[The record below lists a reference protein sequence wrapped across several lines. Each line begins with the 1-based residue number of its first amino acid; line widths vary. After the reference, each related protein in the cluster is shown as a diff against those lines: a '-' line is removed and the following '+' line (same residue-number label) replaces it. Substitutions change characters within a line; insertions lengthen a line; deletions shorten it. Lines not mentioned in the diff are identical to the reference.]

1 MKRAKSNRNA
11 LKENAMSDHRK
22 LHLTLFLAALV
33 AVLFSPLARAEEGP
47 TPQPVAVN
55 AESSTSNPP
64 SPAPQAASTATDP
77 DNAWHLGIAPYLWF
91 AGMHGTVGARGYDAS
106 VHASFG
112 DIFSYLNL
120 GLMVAAEPR
129 YKKFSAPVDF
139 IWMKLSDDKSLPFQI
154 GPTAIKTKINEDL
167 LTPKGAYRLVD
178 GKMIKVDGNIG
189 IRYFHLGTTL
199 TFVPGTY
206 VAPVY
211 QSANWVDVVSG
222 ARIQAALSPKMRV
235 TILGDA
241 GAGGANLDYQLGAF
255 LGYKVKRNVNLQA
268 GWRYLAVNYRPQ
280 STFVYDTVTSGIL
293 IGAVIALK

>member
-1 MKRAKSNRNA
+1 MK
-11 LKENAMSDHRK
+11 EHRK
-22 LHLTLFLAALV
+22 ISLMLFAAAIVTLML
-33 AVLFSPLARAEEGP
+33 SPVVRAEDGP
-47 TPQPVAVN
+47 TPQPVTVATD
-55 AESSTSNPP
+55 APT
-64 SPAPQAASTATDP
+64 PAAPAQAQTSTATGPND
-77 DNAWHLGIAPYLWF
+77 AWHFAIAPYLWF

-112 DIFSYLNL
+112 DIFSYLNM
-120 GLMVAAEPR
+120 GIMVAAEPR

-154 GPTAIKTKINEDL
+154 GPTNIKTKINEDL

-178 GKMIKVDGNIG
+178 GKMIKVDGNVG

-206 VAPVY
+206 VSPQY

-222 ARIQAALSPKMRV
+222 ARIQAALSPKVKV

-255 LGYKVKRNVNLQA
+255 LGYKVRRNVDLQA

-280 STFVYDTVTSGIL
+280 STFVYDVDTSGLL
-293 IGAVIALK
+293 IGAIIALK

>member
-1 MKRAKSNRNA
+1 MKEHRN
-11 LKENAMSDHRK
+11 K
-22 LHLTLFLAALV
+22 HLTFLGAVVMALV
-33 AVLFSPLARAEEGP
+33 VSPLALAADGP
-47 TPQPVAVN
+47 TPQPVAV
-55 AESSTSNPP
+55 ATDASTSAAPAQAQSST
-64 SPAPQAASTATDP
+64 ASDP
-77 DNAWHLGIAPYLWF
+77 NDVWHFAIAPYIWF
-91 AGMHGTVGARGYDAS
+91 AGMHGTVGVRGYDAS

-112 DIFSYLNL
+112 DIFNYLNM

-139 IWMKLSDDKSLPFQI
+139 IWMKLSDDKSLPFQV
-154 GPTAIKTKINEDL
+154 GPTNIKTKINEDL

-178 GKMIKVDGNIG
+178 GKMIKVDGNVG

-206 VAPVY
+206 VSPQY

-222 ARIQAALSPKMRV
+222 ARIQAALSPKMTV

-241 GAGGANLDYQLGAF
+241 GAGGANLDYQIGAF

-268 GWRYLAVNYRPQ
+268 GWRYLAVDYRPQ
-280 STFVYDTVTSGIL
+280 STFVYDVDTSGLL
-293 IGAVIALK
+293 IGVTIALK

>member
-1 MKRAKSNRNA
+1 MKNYRKICVGCFGACVMA
-11 LKENAMSDHRK
+11 LFFSSLALAEDGAAPPPV
-22 LHLTLFLAALV
+22 TLSEA
-33 AVLFSPLARAEEGP
+33 SS
-47 TPQPVAVN
+47 
-55 AESSTSNPP
+55 SSTAA
-64 SPAPQAASTATDP
+64 PAQSQPATASDP
-77 DNAWHLGIAPYLWF
+77 NDVWHFALAPYLWF

-112 DIFSYLNL
+112 DIFNYLNM
-120 GLMVAAEPR
+120 GIMVAAEPR

-154 GPTAIKTKINEDL
+154 GPTNIKTKINEDL

-178 GKMIKVDGNIG
+178 GKMIKVDGNVG

-206 VAPVY
+206 VSPQY

-222 ARIQAALSPKMRV
+222 ARIQAALSPKVTV

-241 GAGGANLDYQLGAF
+241 GAGGADLDYQIGAF

-268 GWRYLAVNYRPQ
+268 GWRYLAVDYRPQ
-280 STFVYDTVTSGIL
+280 STFVYDVDTSGLL
-293 IGAVIALK
+293 IGATIALK

>member
-1 MKRAKSNRNA
+1 MC
-11 LKENAMSDHRK
+11 DHRK
-22 LHLTLFLAALV
+22 LPLMLLLPALV
-33 AVLFSPLARAEEGP
+33 ALLFSPTARAVDDP
-47 TPQPVAVN
+47 RPQPLAFN
-55 AESSTSNPP
+55 AESSSSAT
-64 SPAPQAASTATDP
+64 PAQTATSTATDP
-77 DNAWHLGIAPYLWF
+77 NNDVWHFALAPYLWF
-91 AGMHGTVGARGYDAS
+91 AGMHGTVGARGYEAG

-112 DIFSYLNL
+112 DIFNYLNM

-139 IWMKLSDDKSLPFQI
+139 IWMKVSDDKSLPFQI
-154 GPTAIKTKINEDL
+154 GPTAIKVKLNEDL

-178 GKMIKVDGNIG
+178 GRMIKVDGNVG

-222 ARIQAALSPKMRV
+222 ARIQAALSPKMNV

-255 LGYKVKRNVNLQA
+255 LGYKVKRNINLQA
-268 GWRYLAVNYRPQ
+268 GWRYLAVNYRPK
-280 STFVYDTVTSGIL
+280 STFVYDMVTSGIL
-293 IGAVIALK
+293 IGAVINLK

>member
-1 MKRAKSNRNA
+1 M
-11 LKENAMSDHRK
+11 M
-22 LHLTLFLAALV
+22 FLAALV
-33 AVLFSPLARAEEGP
+33 ALLFSPLARAEEQP
-47 TPQPVAVN
+47 KAQPVAVQT
-55 AESSTSNPP
+55 ESSTPSAP
-64 SPAPQAASTATDP
+64 SPVPQAAAATDP
-77 DNAWHLGIAPYLWF
+77 NNDVWHFAVAPYLWF

-139 IWMKLSDDKSLPFQI
+139 MWMKLSDNKSLPFQI

-206 VAPVY
+206 VGPIY

-222 ARIQAALSPKMRV
+222 ARIQAALSPKMKV

-255 LGYKVKRNVNLQA
+255 LGYKVKRNIDLQA

-293 IGAVIALK
+293 IGAIINLK

>member
-1 MKRAKSNRNA
+1 MKANRNIYLTCVGAAVMA
-11 LKENAMSDHRK
+11 L
-22 LHLTLFLAALV
+22 LFCPLTW
-33 AVLFSPLARAEEGP
+33 AEDGP
-47 TPQPVAVN
+47 ATQPVSVN
-55 AESSTSNPP
+55 AEPLSINVPAP
-64 SPAPQAASTATDP
+64 SPQPGAS
-77 DNAWHLGIAPYLWF
+77 NASEPNDVWHFAIAPYIWF
-91 AGMHGTVGARGYDAS
+91 AGMHGTVGARGYDTS
-106 VHASFG
+106 VHASFS
-112 DIFSYLNL
+112 DIFNYLNL

-139 IWMKLSDDKSLPFQI
+139 MWMKLSDNKALPFEE
-154 GPTAIKTKINEDL
+154 GPTSVKAKVNEDL

-178 GKMIKVDGNIG
+178 GKMIKVDGNVG

-206 VAPVY
+206 VSSVY

-241 GAGGANLDYQLGAF
+241 GAGGADLDYQIGAF
-255 LGYKVKRNVNLQA
+255 LGYKVKRNVVLQA

-280 STFVYDTVTSGIL
+280 NTFVYDVATSGL
-293 IGAVIALK
+293 LLGATIALK